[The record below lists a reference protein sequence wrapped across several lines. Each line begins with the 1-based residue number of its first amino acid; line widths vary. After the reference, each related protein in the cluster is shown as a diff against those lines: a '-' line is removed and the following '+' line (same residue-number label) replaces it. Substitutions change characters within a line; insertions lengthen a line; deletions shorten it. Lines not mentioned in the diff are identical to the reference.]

1 MAMVKTRWLSML
13 LMTGFLWIACKK
25 KEAAAP
31 LRPGVSESPQSLHAD
46 GRWIVNEDG
55 AKVILRGVNIPSL
68 EWTVSGE
75 NMLRSLDSAVV
86 GWHSNLVRIPLSQ
99 DRWFGKTSGQNDE
112 GRSYQSLVDRLVQS
126 CTEKK
131 CYILLE
137 LHWNDAGVWGGNIG
151 QHKMPDSNSVV
162 FHRSLAAKYGNV
174 PAVLLGLYNEPHDI
188 SWDVWLNG
196 GQVTEDFEQNGGTT
210 KLSYR
215 TIGFQALYDTVR
227 AAGAADN
234 LIVIGG
240 LDWAFDL
247 SGVLNGHA
255 VSGRNIVYD
264 THPYPWKDV
273 NWDGKFGNTGRQTAI
288 LVGEWGGSFLDGYRT
303 YANNMAA
310 YLRANKFCWTAWSFH
325 PSAGPSLIQDWNYTT
340 TGIGG
345 LVKNE
350 LKIPV
355 SPD

>member
-1 MAMVKTRWLSML
+1 MIRLKWLSML
-13 LMTGFLWIACKK
+13 LLIGTLTIACRK
-25 KEAAAP
+25 KEAT
-31 LRPGVSESPQSLHAD
+31 RSVNQGGTEGPQALHAE

-55 AKVILRGVNIPSL
+55 AKVILRGVNIASL

-99 DRWFGKTSGQNDE
+99 DRWFGKTSEQRDD
-112 GRSYQSLVDRLVQS
+112 GRSYQSLVDQLVQS
-126 CTEKK
+126 CTEKGT
-131 CYILLE
+131 YILLE
-137 LHWNDAGVWGGNIG
+137 LHWNNAGAWGQNIG
-151 QHKMPDSNSVV
+151 QHKMPDSNSVI
-162 FHRSLAAKYGNV
+162 FHRSLAAMYGNV

-196 GQVTEDFEQNGGTT
+196 GLVTEDFEQNGETK

-227 AAGAADN
+227 AAGATDN

-255 VSGRNIVYD
+255 VSGRNIMYD
-264 THPYPWKDV
+264 THPYPWKDT
-273 NWDGKFGNTGRQTAI
+273 NWDGKFGNVGRQTPI
-288 LVGEWGGSFLDGYRT
+288 LVGEWGGNFQEGHRT
-303 YANNMAA
+303 YGNTMAA
-310 YLRANKFCWTAWSFH
+310 YLRVNRFCWTAWCFH
-325 PSAGPSLIQDWNYTT
+325 PSAGPTLIQDWNYIS
-340 TGIGG
+340 TGFGG

-350 LKIPV
+350 LALPV
-355 SPD
+355 SVE

>member
-1 MAMVKTRWLSML
+1 MLKFRGWVML
-13 LMTGFLWIACKK
+13 LMIGALAVSCRKK
-25 KEAAAP
+25 AST
-31 LRPGVSESPQSLHAD
+31 RPADQDGSEGSQALHTE

-55 AKVILRGVNIPSL
+55 ARVILRGVNIPSL
-68 EWTVSGE
+68 EWTVAGDH
-75 NMLRSLDSAVV
+75 MLQSLDSAVV
-86 GWHSNLVRIPLSQ
+86 GWRSNLVRIPLSQ
-99 DRWFGKTSGQNDE
+99 DRWFGKTAGQAD
-112 GRSYQSLVDRLVQS
+112 GGTSYQSLVDRLVRF

-137 LHWNDAGVWGGNIG
+137 LHWNDAGVWGQNIG
-151 QHKMPDSNSVV
+151 QHRMPDSNSVV
-162 FHRSLAAKYGNV
+162 FHRSLAARYGNV

-196 GQVTEDFEQNGGTT
+196 GMVVEDFDQNGVTT
-210 KLSYR
+210 RLSYR
-215 TIGFQALYDTVR
+215 TIGFQALYDSVR

-255 VSGRNIVYD
+255 VSGGNIVYD
-264 THPYPWKDV
+264 THPYPWKDT
-273 NWDGKFGNTGRQTAI
+273 NWDGKFGNLGRQSAI

-310 YLRANKFCWTAWSFH
+310 YLRTNKFCWTAWSFH
-325 PSAGPSLIQDWNYTT
+325 PTAGPSLIQDWNYTT

-345 LVKNE
+345 LVRNE

-355 SPD
+355 SVE